1 MPGSLFSKEKKSDPP
16 YRIPCGVPTAPHG
29 LARPCSPVE
38 RNGAITGERCP
49 LFVVLEVSFRVAHAH
64 TTAADIHWHRV
75 PAHSQS

>member
-1 MPGSLFSKEKKSDPP
+1 MPGSLFSKEEKSDPP
-16 YRIPCGVPTAPHG
+16 YRIPCAVPTAPHG
-29 LARPCSPVE
+29 LARPCPPVE
-38 RNGAITGERCP
+38 RKGAITGERCP